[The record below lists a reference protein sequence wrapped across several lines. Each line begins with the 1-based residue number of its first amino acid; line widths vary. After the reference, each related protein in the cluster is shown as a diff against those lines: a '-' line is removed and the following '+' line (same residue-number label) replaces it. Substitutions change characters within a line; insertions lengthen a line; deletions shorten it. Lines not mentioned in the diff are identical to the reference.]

1 MRRAH
6 LLIFTLVLAACV
18 GCDHASK
25 RVAESLLAGA
35 PTLSFA
41 WDAVRFEL
49 VSNPGAFL
57 SLGAELPEALRM
69 LILIGLVPVVLTLVC
84 AYVLRDAPSSPLTI
98 AALGLV
104 AGGGLGNWIDRLL
117 NAGAVTDF
125 VSLGV
130 GPLRTGIFNLADL
143 AVVAGTIL
151 LLLSL
156 RRAADE
162 GDHEPEPTGRQ
173 RP

>member
-6 LLIFTLVLAACV
+6 LVIFFFVLAACV

-25 RVAESLLAGA
+25 RVAESLLAGS
-35 PTLSFA
+35 PSLSFA

-57 SLGAELPEALRM
+57 SLGAELPDALRK
-69 LILIGLVPVVLTLVC
+69 LVFVGLVPLVLTLVC
-84 AYVLRDAPSSPLTI
+84 LYVLRDSPNSPITI
-98 AALGLV
+98 AALGLI

-130 GPLRTGIFNLADL
+130 GRLRTGIFNVADL
-143 AVVAGTIL
+143 AVVAGTVL

-156 RRAADE
+156 RHSEDP
-162 GDHEPEPTGRQ
+162 PEEAPE
-173 RP
+173 

>member
-6 LLIFTLVLAACV
+6 LIIFFLVLAACV
-18 GCDHASK
+18 GCDQASK
-25 RVAESLLAGA
+25 RVAESLLAGS

-41 WDAVRFEL
+41 WDTVRFEL

-57 SLGAELPEALRM
+57 SLGAELPDGLRK
-69 LILIGLVPVVLTLVC
+69 IIFVGLVPLVLTLVC
-84 AYVLRDAPSSPLTI
+84 VYVLRDSPSSPLTI

-104 AGGGLGNWIDRLL
+104 AGGGLGNWLDRLL

-130 GPLRTGIFNLADL
+130 GRLRTGIFNLADL
-143 AVVAGTIL
+143 AVIAGTAL

-156 RRAADE
+156 RRRKDLPGE
-162 GDHEPEPTGRQ
+162 SLRLDG
-173 RP
+173 